1 MYDNLTR
8 TNLEFA
14 HRESEKQIAKLEK
27 ENAELRE
34 QHYAD
39 CKIVYKISGEIRQ
52 FDKAKELLYR
62 VVDTPM
68 YHQVGGEVF
77 ESEEHKELIA
87 EVERFLKEIEHD

>member
-14 HRESEKQIAKLEK
+14 HKEAEKRIAKLEN
-27 ENAELRE
+27 ENTELRE

-39 CKIVYKISGEIRQ
+39 CEIVDKISGVIRQ
-52 FDKAKELLYR
+52 LDKAKELLYR

-68 YHQVGGEVF
+68 YHQVGGDVF
-77 ESEEHKELIA
+77 ESEEYKELIA
-87 EVERFLKEIEHD
+87 EAEQFLEDVEHD